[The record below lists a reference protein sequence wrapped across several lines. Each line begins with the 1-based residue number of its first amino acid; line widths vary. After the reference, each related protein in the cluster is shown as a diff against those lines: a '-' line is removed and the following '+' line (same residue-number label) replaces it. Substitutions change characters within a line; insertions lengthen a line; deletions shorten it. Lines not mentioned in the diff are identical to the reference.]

1 MTRSPAAWL
10 LALLLGGAT
19 PLPAQVP
26 TPEQFFGFRIG
37 TDKKLARWDRIVEY
51 FQLIARSSDR
61 VRVRTLGPTTQKN
74 PFIVAEI
81 ASAETIRNLDRYKQL
96 ERKLY
101 FQGGAPTERE
111 RDEIFAA
118 GKAVVVITNNIH
130 STEIG
135 ASQMAIEA
143 VYRLAT
149 DSGAATRKIL
159 DNVIFLLVPSLNPDG
174 QIMVT
179 DWYNKYLGTPF
190 EASPLPY
197 LYHYYVGHDNNR
209 DMYLFSQ
216 RESRM
221 TADLLWHD
229 WFPAVWLDE
238 HQQGS
243 AGARIFTMPATD
255 PINPNVHPL
264 IYRLNGIYGQ
274 QQSAALEAEG
284 RTGII
289 YNSTYTNYWQGAMA
303 WSGWWHNEV
312 GLLTEVASARIA
324 TPIEQRMADPSR
336 PAPSAAPTDFMA
348 EMRRMME
355 NPAAPLPPPTD
366 ITSRTEYPRPWLGGT
381 WRLRD
386 IVDYELTATFALLEA
401 AADRRETLLRQI
413 YEVNRATLEAG
424 AAGTIAAGDKAFAAI
439 IPADQHDPNEAIEL
453 VDKLLIAGV
462 EVHRATRAF
471 RQDSVGY
478 PAGSYVIPFNQVFGR
493 YAKDILEK
501 QTYPEVRRSPNAPAE
516 APYDVSAWS
525 LGMQFGVKTVTART
539 ALPADL
545 ALERVTA
552 TPKPVILATRA
563 GSGWTFPYT
572 GAESARLVNRL
583 LAGGAR
589 ISLGRGSVDVAG
601 PASAWTKAT
610 DGYEV
615 RSGPTGPTTV
625 AHALRMPRIGIYQAW
640 TANMDEGWTRWV
652 LDRYEFP
659 YTVLHNAD
667 IKAGGLHDRFDA
679 IILPDQRPREMVDGY
694 DFSTIVPEYRGGLGD
709 AGVKALTD
717 FVAGGGTLIALGSAS
732 NLLIDRMPLP
742 VRDIKRTTTP
752 DQHFAPGTVVNLQI
766 DPSHPLGRGMA
777 AETWGY
783 YVDSPFFQLTEGFAS
798 QHATVAARYPNTG
811 VNASGWLRGE
821 PYMLGRAAVVAV
833 EMNPGKVVLFGIRPQ
848 HRAQTHATLPM
859 LFNALYWAVE

>member
-1 MTRSPAAWL
+1 MNRPIAAAC
-10 LALLLGGAT
+10 LALILAGAS
-19 PLPAQVP
+19 PLPAQIP
-26 TPEQFFGFRIG
+26 TPEQYFGFKIG
-37 TDKKLARWDRIVEY
+37 ADRKLARWDRIVEY
-51 FQLIARSSDR
+51 FQLVAKNSDR
-61 VRVRTLGPTTQKN
+61 VRVRTLGPTTQQN

-81 ASAETIRNLDRYKQL
+81 ASASTLGDLDRYKQL

-101 FQGGAPTERE
+101 FQGGAPTDRE
-111 RDEIFAA
+111 RDEIFAR

-149 DSGAATRKIL
+149 ENSPAVQKIL

-179 DWYNKYLGTPF
+179 DWYNKYLGTPY

-216 RESRM
+216 KESRM

-243 AGARIFTMPATD
+243 NGARIFTMPATD

-264 IYRLNGIYGQ
+264 IYRLNGILGQ

-303 WSGWWHNEV
+303 WSGWWHNQV

-336 PAPSAAPTDFMA
+336 PAPPAAPVDFLT

-355 NPAAPLPPPTD
+355 NPSAPLPPPTD
-366 ITSRTEYPRPWLGGT
+366 VNSRTEYPRPWLGGT

-413 YEVNRATLEAG
+413 YEVNRTTLEAG
-424 AAGTIAAGDKAFAAI
+424 TQGSLAAGDKAFGAI

-462 EVHRATRAF
+462 EVHRAVKPF
-471 RQDSVGY
+471 LQDGVTYG
-478 PAGSYVIPFNQVFGR
+478 AGSYVVPFNQVFGR

-501 QTYPEVRRSPNAPAE
+501 QTYPEVRRAPNAPAE
-516 APYDVSAWS
+516 PPYDVSAWS
-525 LGMQFGVKTVTART
+525 LGMQFGVTTVTARSP
-539 ALPADL
+539 LPADL
-545 ALERVTA
+545 TLERVAA
-552 TPKPVILATRA
+552 TPRPVLTAART
-563 GSGWTFPYT
+563 GGGWTFPYA

-589 ISLGRGSVDVAG
+589 VTLGGQAAEATGS
-601 PASAWTKAT
+601 SAVWAKAT
-610 DGYEV
+610 EGFDI
-615 RSGPTGPTTV
+615 RSGPTA
-625 AHALRMPRIGIYQAW
+625 AHLGARPIRAPRIGIYQSW
-640 TANMDEGWTRWV
+640 TANMDEGWTRWI
-652 LDRYEFP
+652 LDRYEFS

-667 IKAGGLHDRFDA
+667 IKAGRLRDRFDA
-679 IILPDQRPREMVDGY
+679 VILPDQRPREMVDGL
-694 DFSTIVPEYRGGLGD
+694 DFSSIVPEYRGGLGED
-709 AGVKALTD
+709 GVKALTD
-717 FVAGGGTLIALGSAS
+717 FVAAGGTLVALGSAS
-732 NLLIDRMPLP
+732 DLLIDRMPLP
-742 VRDIKRTTTP
+742 VKDIKRGTTSE
-752 DQHFAPGTVVNLQI
+752 QHFAPGTVVNLQI
-766 DPSHPLGRGMA
+766 DPSHPLGRGMPST
-777 AETWGY
+777 TWGY
-783 YVDSPFFQLTEGFAS
+783 YVNSPFFQLTEGFAS
-798 QHATVAARYPNTG
+798 QRATVAARYPNTG

-821 PYMLGRAAVVAV
+821 DAMLGRAAVVAV
-833 EMNPGKVVLFGIRPQ
+833 EMNPGRVVLFGIRPQ
-848 HRAQTHATLPM
+848 HRAQTHAMLPM
-859 LFNALYWAVE
+859 FFNALYWSVE